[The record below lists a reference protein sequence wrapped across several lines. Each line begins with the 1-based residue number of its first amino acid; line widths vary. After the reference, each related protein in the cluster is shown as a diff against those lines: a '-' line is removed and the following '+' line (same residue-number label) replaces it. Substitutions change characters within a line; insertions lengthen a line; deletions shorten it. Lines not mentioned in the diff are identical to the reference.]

1 MVGIWM
7 TTFTATLI
15 VVAVACTFSAVVLPT
30 FAQTGTGSQG
40 QEEPSEESQVTNRTF
55 FEFNTGIPAF
65 NVTLFPPDQ
74 FSQTTLEVNQNDNVT
89 VNFFNM
95 EAPYADRHSFTI
107 NAPYKINLDL
117 APGQNGTLSF
127 LANHPGIYQFYCAYH
142 EPTMTGQLLVVA
154 SK

>member
-1 MVGIWM
+1 MVRIWI
-7 TTFTATLI
+7 TLFTVTLI
-15 VVAVACTFSAVVLPT
+15 VVTACTYISNVLPT
-30 FAQTGTGSQG
+30 FAQTGTGGHEQV
-40 QEEPSEESQVTNRTF
+40 ETSEETQATNRTF

-74 FSQTTLEVNQNDNVT
+74 FSQKTMEANQNDNVT

-95 EAPYADRHSFTI
+95 EAPAGDRHSFTV
-107 NAPYKINLDL
+107 NAPYNINLDL

-127 LANHPGIYQFYCAYH
+127 VAEHPGIFQFYCEYH
-142 EPTMTGQLLVVA
+142 EPTMTGQLLVLA